1 MAREHEEKDNSLSG
15 DDRTLSQSGGLDN
28 QWPTHMRNL
37 RRAMIEQFEF
47 EFMRL
52 LHSVQLKE
60 TIQKDDVQALTEKL
74 KRAVDELAVQNRS
87 IISEEMAIRE
97 KVTRYSLNIDR

>member
-1 MAREHEEKDNSLSG
+1 MAGKHEEEDYPMSG
-15 DDRTLSQSGGLDN
+15 DDRQLSESGGLDI

-52 LHSVQLKE
+52 MHDLQLKE
-60 TIQKDDVQALTEKL
+60 TIQKSDVQGLTEKL
-74 KRAVDELAVQNRS
+74 KRAVGELAVQNES
-87 IISEEMAIRE
+87 IISEELGIRE
-97 KVTRYSLNIDR
+97 KATRCSLNIDR

>member
-1 MAREHEEKDNSLSG
+1 MARQHEEKDHSLSG
-15 DDRTLSQSGGLDN
+15 DDRTLSQSGGLDT

-97 KVTRYSLNIDR
+97 KVTRCSLNIDR